1 MRAEI
6 EVAAGDV
13 TVANEWTTGDLVP
26 AAEGYALPVTP
37 LVLRS
42 SDGARFV
49 IRGSHEGHREVI
61 RRMAAVVPGIRVVA
75 EPEEEPGG

>member
-6 EVAAGDV
+6 EVAAGDL
-13 TVANEWTTGDLVP
+13 TVANEWATGDLVP

-42 SDGARFV
+42 ADGARFV
-49 IRGSHEGHREVI
+49 IRGSHAQHREVI
-61 RRMAAVVPGIRVVA
+61 RRMAAVVPGIRVVD